1 MTRFKLGRML
11 EFAITKPTLL
21 EIAALALVLLFVGVL
36 VLR

>member
-1 MTRFKLGRML
+1 MTRLKLGRL
-11 EFAITKPTLL
+11 IEFAIAKPTFL

>member
-11 EFAITKPTLL
+11 EVAITKPTLL